1 MEHSSNQSPPSR
13 VTESQRAL
21 ELRKFFAPLE
31 EEQEH
36 FDEPNNGILIGD
48 AALSAYAETVTWRLR
63 GIHAMVSLVDRAG
76 QYFIAGAISD
86 NDGVVTNDSS
96 WFGSTFIPNLGGPY
110 LFQQAANVME
120 HLETRRQAAER
131 RRVILMSQG
140 IATFLEKASLVM
152 SPGPEAASTSL
163 DKKSQASAM
172 DERRPNPAGT
182 WVSGGHSVSETEEP
196 SEPLNATVVDKISM
210 TLDQAAVILRKSL
223 ELNSGGVVF
232 LDTTIGFTATS
243 CTDAYLDDTTIV
255 GTQFQQNK
263 DQQPQQQQ
271 ETGNSSLKQPVY
283 EVGKKLSQQSIKAS
297 TSKHRMSKVQA
308 ISAAEIATSDLD
320 SSILDGKTLQS
331 LLNSYPKGNNCSGTL
346 LDTIDHIL
354 DYSKIN
360 SFERS
365 DTKDTIS
372 NELYRVTNLALL
384 CEDLVNGMIV
394 AREFR
399 GAQSTYLSSIAPPND
414 LEASHNPPS
423 PAVNIILDIEHQDWN
438 FKVQAGALRRIIMN
452 IFGNAQKYTTSGY
465 ILIQVRL
472 RKMAQDGSTETAGTS
487 DSELLIRVRDTGKG
501 MSSEYMERKLYRPF
515 AQEDNFATGVGLG
528 LSIVRSIVNQLRGK
542 ILIQSEPGEGTD
554 VEITIPIEKPDGSEI
569 AQAIP
574 VGWTKSRDDAEG
586 AVQAVRARASGKR
599 VLISRAVRY
608 DVATRPQEESW
619 NCIERYCSEWFNYQV
634 ILGDR
639 KETQSMSADLII
651 TDHYDEAKLDP
662 SGPDGRRI
670 LVVHDHIVPH
680 EETRQHHFPVG
691 SIYAPIGPFKLAR
704 CILAILDPDPCPPPP
719 STPKERFMAPPMIPS
734 KPTVSQSYE
743 GSLQRPASASR
754 LPDAGHDQT
763 FANSRPLIFHP
774 PSQVAAQAL
783 KENQPSNSPSQKS
796 SQNPTNGLQIL
807 AVDDNV
813 LNLQLLHRFLLK
825 RKSDS
830 VGTACNGHEALVSV
844 REASNKGI
852 HFDIIFMDISM
863 PEMDGFEA
871 TRLIRSFERS
881 LAHRSASENEHPSV
895 VDAPPGEG
903 RVTEDRGEIEEHRHG
918 RKKAVHRAYVVA
930 LTGLASQRARDEAEA
945 SGFDDFLT
953 KPVSFEKIGSLLKRL
968 SMEKVVER

>member
-1 MEHSSNQSPPSR
+1 MMLP
-13 VTESQRAL
+13 L
-21 ELRKFFAPLE
+21 DLRKNLGTVSSGIVLSGCKYSFAASAQFPK
-31 EEQEH
+31 
-36 FDEPNNGILIGD
+36 FTR
-48 AALSAYAETVTWRLR
+48 AAL
-63 GIHAMVSLVDRAG
+63 
-76 QYFIAGAISD
+76 
-86 NDGVVTNDSS
+86 
-96 WFGSTFIPNLGGPY
+96 
-110 LFQQAANVME
+110 
-120 HLETRRQAAER
+120 
-131 RRVILMSQG
+131 
-140 IATFLEKASLVM
+140 
-152 SPGPEAASTSL
+152 
-163 DKKSQASAM
+163 
-172 DERRPNPAGT
+172 
-182 WVSGGHSVSETEEP
+182 
-196 SEPLNATVVDKISM
+196 
-210 TLDQAAVILRKSL
+210 
-223 ELNSGGVVF
+223 
-232 LDTTIGFTATS
+232 
-243 CTDAYLDDTTIV
+243 
-255 GTQFQQNK
+255 
-263 DQQPQQQQ
+263 
-271 ETGNSSLKQPVY
+271 
-283 EVGKKLSQQSIKAS
+283 
-297 TSKHRMSKVQA
+297 
-308 ISAAEIATSDLD
+308 
-320 SSILDGKTLQS
+320 
-331 LLNSYPKGNNCSGTL
+331 
-346 LDTIDHIL
+346 HIL
-354 DYSKIN
+354 A
-360 SFERS
+360 
-365 DTKDTIS
+365 T
-372 NELYRVTNLALL
+372 
-384 CEDLVNGMIV
+384 
-394 AREFR
+394 REYFR
-399 GAQSTYLSSIAPPND
+399 ASS
-414 LEASHNPPS
+414 
-423 PAVNIILDIEHQDWN
+423 
-438 FKVQAGALRRIIMN
+438 
-452 IFGNAQKYTTSGY
+452 Y
-465 ILIQVRL
+465 ILIL
-472 RKMAQDGSTETAGTS
+472 IPTS
-487 DSELLIRVRDTGKG
+487 
-501 MSSEYMERKLYRPF
+501 SS
-515 AQEDNFATGVGLG
+515 
-528 LSIVRSIVNQLRGK
+528 
-542 ILIQSEPGEGTD
+542 
-554 VEITIPIEKPDGSEI
+554 
-569 AQAIP
+569 
-574 VGWTKSRDDAEG
+574 
-586 AVQAVRARASGKR
+586 
-599 VLISRAVRY
+599 
-608 DVATRPQEESW
+608 
-619 NCIERYCSEWFNYQV
+619 NYQV

-719 STPKERFMAPPMIPS
+719 STPKERSATGSRLLSSSSSAVKCLSTRGNRSVDNRFMAPPMIPS

-807 AVDDNV
+807 AVDDSV